1 MKFWPSRCGEV
12 EEIRLVVSSGHPTS
26 KARAFTIW
34 RLMMMMMM
42 VVRRRKKKKMLMLRI
57 IPLEE
62 NVKIAAC
69 HRCCHYN
76 DDYND
81 DDNDGEYDDDDDDDV
96 KIVLQVSAAC
106 HHCCH

>member
-1 MKFWPSRCGEV
+1 M
-12 EEIRLVVSSGHPTS
+12 
-26 KARAFTIW
+26 
-34 RLMMMMMM
+34 LMMMVMATFYS
-42 VVRRRKKKKMLMLRI
+42 KIQGQCTI

-62 NVKIAAC
+62 HVKIAAC

-81 DDNDGEYDDDDDDDV
+81 GEYDADDADDDDDDV
-96 KIVLQVSAAC
+96 NIVLQVSAAC

>member
-1 MKFWPSRCGEV
+1 M
-12 EEIRLVVSSGHPTS
+12 
-26 KARAFTIW
+26 
-34 RLMMMMMM
+34 LMMMVMATFYS
-42 VVRRRKKKKMLMLRI
+42 KIQGQCTI

-62 NVKIAAC
+62 HVKIAAC

-81 DDNDGEYDDDDDDDV
+81 NEYDDDADDDDDDDV